1 MTSDLLTI
9 GQMCVKFDVT
19 ARALR
24 FYESKELLF
33 PIRKG
38 SQRRYTHSDQV
49 RTKLIL
55 RGKRFEFSLEEIRI
69 LLDLYDRGDKQQT
82 QLKETYRLAQLH
94 LAEMI
99 TRHQELGSAIADLQ
113 DDMSIV
119 LEKMQRTPAMT

>member
-1 MTSDLLTI
+1 MTKDLLTI
-9 GQMCVKFDVT
+9 SQMCAKFDVT

-24 FYESKELLF
+24 FYETKELLF

-38 SQRRYTHSDQV
+38 TQRRYTYSDQV

-55 RGKRFEFSLEEIRI
+55 RGKRFGFQLEEIRV

-94 LAEMI
+94 LAEMMM
-99 TRHQELGSAIADLQ
+99 RHQELDTAIADLR
-113 DDMSIV
+113 DEMSAV
-119 LEKMQRTPAMT
+119 HDRMHRTPAMS